1 MSDKRFFKIL
11 ILIAF
16 FFAGQ
21 FVAGTGSDFSACNAQ
36 TVSASP
42 ATLKDALAIQAE
54 LKKAGIE
61 LSPDEIR
68 RGKEALDRQE
78 LQAPAETVIT
88 QTSPDKN
95 LTVVEDSKEI
105 SLFHRSRKAG
115 NYQDVSV
122 DTLKPFGYEFFHGT
136 DIQVLTQ
143 RRDIPVPS
151 HYVVGPG
158 DQINILLWGRV
169 SARHTLTVDRD
180 GKITIPD
187 IGPVQVAGMT
197 FDQMSRLLIGKA
209 SQITG
214 TNIDISMGSI

>member
-78 LQAPAETVIT
+78 LQAPSGRPRG
-88 QTSPDKN
+88 SPR
-95 LTVVEDSKEI
+95 I
-105 SLFHRSRKAG
+105 RF
-115 NYQDVSV
+115 
-122 DTLKPFGYEFFHGT
+122 
-136 DIQVLTQ
+136 
-143 RRDIPVPS
+143 
-151 HYVVGPG
+151 
-158 DQINILLWGRV
+158 
-169 SARHTLTVDRD
+169 
-180 GKITIPD
+180 
-187 IGPVQVAGMT
+187 
-197 FDQMSRLLIGKA
+197 
-209 SQITG
+209 
-214 TNIDISMGSI
+214 